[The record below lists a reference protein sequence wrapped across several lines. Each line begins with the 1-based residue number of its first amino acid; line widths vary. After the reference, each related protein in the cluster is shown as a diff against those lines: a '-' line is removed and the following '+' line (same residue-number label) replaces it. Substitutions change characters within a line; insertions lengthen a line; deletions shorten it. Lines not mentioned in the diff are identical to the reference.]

1 MVSPSASTRVER
13 NIVIADNNSE
23 MEQAD
28 IYGIPWINTDNN
40 AVMELAD
47 I

>member
-1 MVSPSASTRVER
+1 MVSPSAPTRVER
-13 NIVIADNNSE
+13 NVIMSDNNSE

-40 AVMELAD
+40 PVMELAD